1 MGGRFVLGRIP
12 LIRNSLFTSSS
23 STTPTNNILD
33 QPINRPKRRNS
44 SECLPRPVQFDESS
58 EQYRCFCGCFHI
70 KTGAYL
76 ICFIEI
82 FLILIFFLNSLLVLL
97 QQKEDLDRQ
106 QRLSF
111 WHSNYILKDASSNK
125 CFALFCLFFL
135 LIIGTIALFTDFALF
150 YRLLNI
156 IPFNEFPGQS
166 TVALSAESLARVYA
180 FLFLYFLTFL
190 LQFWF
195 IKIIYNCN
203 RYFAERNN
211 YMRYCLAYSTPL
223 KTLNSAR

>member
-12 LIRNSLFTSSS
+12 LIRNSLFTSPS

-58 EQYRCFCGCFHI
+58 EQYR
-70 KTGAYL
+70 
-76 ICFIEI
+76 
-82 FLILIFFLNSLLVLL
+82 
-97 QQKEDLDRQ
+97 Q

-111 WHSNYILKDASSNK
+111 WHSNYVKTAFLIESISLGISLIFVFLLIFGLKRNSSSLLIPHLIIQ

>member
-1 MGGRFVLGRIP
+1 MGKKIVYP
-12 LIRNSLFTSSS
+12 LITTLGNYCFNLSLEGVT
-23 STTPTNNILD
+23 
-33 QPINRPKRRNS
+33 KR
-44 SECLPRPVQFDESS
+44 
-58 EQYRCFCGCFHI
+58 G
-70 KTGAYL
+70 G
-76 ICFIEI
+76 
-82 FLILIFFLNSLLVLL
+82 
-97 QQKEDLDRQ
+97 
-106 QRLSF
+106 
-111 WHSNYILKDASSNK
+111 

-211 YMRYCLAYSTPL
+211 YMLYCLAYSTPL

>member
-1 MGGRFVLGRIP
+1 MF
-12 LIRNSLFTSSS
+12 S
-23 STTPTNNILD
+23 
-33 QPINRPKRRNS
+33 
-44 SECLPRPVQFDESS
+44 
-58 EQYRCFCGCFHI
+58 Y

-82 FLILIFFLNSLLVLL
+82 FFILIFFLNSLLVLL

-111 WHSNYILKDASSNK
+111 WHSNYVKTAFLIESISLGISLIFVFLLIFGLKRNSSSLLIPHLIIQ

-211 YMRYCLAYSTPL
+211 YMLYCLAYSTPL